1 MRIVVDVEGPYN
13 DEYGNRIIV
22 SEKTLFEKVKV
33 EFRGKANTLIISE
46 ENKILKNINF
56 EFSAHNGKAV
66 IGNIE
71 GPLQARGSIRV
82 GYNSLI
88 MLGDKIT
95 CTKPF
100 FLCASEETKI
110 LIGDDCMFATDNH
123 IRTDDAHAIYDVKSG
138 KRLNP
143 SKDIILGAHVWV
155 AYAAKIYGG
164 AKIGSGSIIGTN
176 SIVKHAYPNNCTI
189 VGSPSKC
196 VRRNIAWERP
206 NIARHKPWVR
216 ENSEHIK
223 KNPKYWMLTDD
234 CNQEIYLGDSFIGFF
249 KVLNH
254 FCLDEVCFNLENQYV
269 NKEV

>member
-1 MRIVVDVEGPYN
+1 MRIIVDINGPYQ

-33 EFRGKANTLIISE
+33 EFRGEANILIISE

-88 MLGDKIT
+88 MIGDKVT

-123 IRTDDAHAIYDVKSG
+123 VRTDDAHAIYDVKSG

-143 SKDIILGAHVWV
+143 SKDIILGAHVWA

-164 AKIGSGSIIGTN
+164 ANIGSGSIVGTN
-176 SIVKHAYPNNCTI
+176 SIVKSKYPNNCTI
-189 VGSPSKC
+189 VGAPSKC

-206 NIARHKPWVR
+206 NVARHKPWIR

-223 KNPKYWMLTDD
+223 KNPKYWMLTDEYD
-234 CNQEIYLGDSFIGFF
+234 KNPYLGDSFI
-249 KVLNH
+249 KLVTLLNK
-254 FCLDEVCFNLENQYV
+254 FCLDEVYSNLENEYL
-269 NKEV
+269 NTRA